1 MGDSLERIRV
11 FVADDHPIYRDGLIR
26 CIQDRP
32 DLELAGEAAS
42 GHDALEGI
50 RAVRPDVAIL
60 DVRMPGLD
68 GTEVLGAIQ
77 RDSLGTRVV
86 FLSASAAGDVVYRAI
101 AMGAGA
107 YLSKG
112 SDRIEIFEA
121 VARVARG
128 ETYVPPDLHTD
139 LAAQIRLRE
148 REERPTLTP
157 REREILTLTA
167 DGCSAPAIAA
177 QLHLSP
183 ATVKT
188 HLQSLYE
195 KLGVS
200 DRAAAVATAMRQGLL
215 E

>member
-1 MGDSLERIRV
+1 MRDSRERIRV
-11 FVADDHPIYRDGLIR
+11 FVADDHPVYRDGLIR
-26 CIQDRP
+26 SIKERP
-32 DLELAGEAAS
+32 ELELAGEASS
-42 GHDALEGI
+42 GNEALDGI
-50 RAVRPDVAIL
+50 RAVQPDVAIL
-60 DVRMPGLD
+60 DVRMPGLE
-68 GTEVLGAIQ
+68 GTEVLNAIQ
-77 RDSLGTRVV
+77 RDALATRVV
-86 FLSASAAGDVVYRAI
+86 FLSANVEGDVVYRAI

-107 YLSKG
+107 YLSKE
-112 SDRIEIFEA
+112 SDRTEIFEA

-128 ETYVPPDLHTD
+128 ETYVPPDLHSG

-148 REERPTLTP
+148 REERPVLTP
-157 REREILTLTA
+157 REREILLLTA
-167 DGCSAPAIAA
+167 DGYSAPAIAS

>member
-1 MGDSLERIRV
+1 MSDSSRRIRV
-11 FVADDHPIYRDGLIR
+11 LVADDHPVYRDGLTRAIR
-26 CIQDRP
+26 ERP

-42 GHDALEGI
+42 GTDALATI
-50 RAVRPDVAIL
+50 REENPDVAIL
-60 DVRMPGLD
+60 DVRMPGLE
-68 GTEVLGAIQ
+68 GTEVLNAIQ
-77 RDSLGTRVV
+77 RDKLGTRVV
-86 FLSASAAGDVVYRAI
+86 FLSANVEGDAVYRAI

-107 YLSKG
+107 YLSKE
-112 SDRIEIFEA
+112 SDRTEIFEA

-128 ETYVPPDLHTD
+128 ETYVPSELQTG

-148 REERPTLTP
+148 REARPALTP
-157 REREILTLTA
+157 REREILLLTA
-167 DGCSAPAIAA
+167 DGHSAPSIAS

-200 DRAAAVATAMRQGLL
+200 DRAAAVAAAMRQGLL

>member
-1 MGDSLERIRV
+1 VAASRERIRV
-11 FVADDHPIYRDGLIR
+11 FVADDHPVYRDGLTRSIR
-26 CIQDRP
+26 ERP

-42 GHDALEGI
+42 GSEALDGI
-50 RAVRPDVAIL
+50 REVRPDVAIL
-60 DVRMPGLD
+60 DVRMPGLE
-68 GTEVLGAIQ
+68 GTEVLNAIQ
-77 RDSLGTRVV
+77 RDALGTRVV
-86 FLSASAAGDVVYRAI
+86 FLSATVESDVVYRAI

-107 YLSKG
+107 YLSKE
-112 SDRIEIFEA
+112 SDRTEIFEA

-128 ETYVPPDLHTD
+128 ETYVPSDLHSG

-148 REERPTLTP
+148 KESRPVLTP
-157 REREILTLTA
+157 REREILLLTA
-167 DGCSAPAIAA
+167 DGHSAPAIAS